1 MRKATT
7 FKFKKHAKYNLNDER
22 LKLLNEMINERAIE
36 LMDII
41 ENRDFND

>member
-1 MRKATT
+1 MH
-7 FKFKKHAKYNLNDER
+7 FKIKR